1 MAKGLN
7 RSGLSSLFGNEAL
20 IEDRVECELLP
31 VAKLSSAGGQARR
44 SFDEDALDEL
54 AESIREHGIIQ
65 PLTVRRTQDGCY
77 EIIAGERRWRA
88 ARQLGL
94 EKVPARIIV
103 ADDREA
109 MEMGLV
115 ENLQREDLNPIE
127 EAQGYRKLIQVYG
140 MTQERAAER
149 VGKSRPAV
157 ANSMRLLSL
166 PEDVIARIEN
176 GELSA
181 GHGRALLALEDG
193 EQISRLADRVI
204 RGGLTVRQTE
214 ALVRRTLAEAEEKP
228 EKELD
233 KNDAALYARKLGESL
248 SAELGRRVRIV
259 TGARRSRLE
268 LDFYDN
274 EDLEALIGRL
284 RGENTANKSKGK
296 AGGKRE

>member
-1 MAKGLN
+1 MAKGMNL
-7 RSGLSSLFGNEAL
+7 SGLDALFGSEAL
-20 IEDRVECELLP
+20 IDDEVECAFLP
-31 VAKLSSAGGQARR
+31 IAKLSAAGGQARR
-44 SFDEDALDEL
+44 SFDEDSLEEL

-65 PLTVRRTQDGCY
+65 PLTVRRMQDGCY

-88 ARQLGL
+88 ARLLGL
-94 EKVPARIIV
+94 DKVPARILE
-103 ADDREA
+103 ADDRQA

-127 EAQGYRKLIQVYG
+127 EAQGYRTLIQVYG
-140 MTQERAAER
+140 LTQEKAAER

-157 ANSMRLLSL
+157 ANAMRLLAL

-181 GHGRALLALEDG
+181 GHGRALLALEDE

-214 ALVRRTLAEAEEKP
+214 ALVRKLLSEAEEKP
-228 EKELD
+228 APPPLD

-259 TGARRSRLE
+259 TGGRRSKIELE
-268 LDFYDN
+268 FYDN

-284 RGENTANKSKGK
+284 RGDNKGK
-296 AGGKRE
+296 TGGKQA

>member
-7 RSGLSSLFGNEAL
+7 LTGLESLFGSEAL
-20 IEDRVECELLP
+20 VDDEVECALLP
-31 VAKLSSAGGQARR
+31 IAKLSAAAGQARK
-44 SFDEDALDEL
+44 SFDEDSLDEL

-65 PLTVRRTQDGCY
+65 PLTVRRMQDGCY

-94 EKVPARIIV
+94 DKVPARIIE
-103 ADDREA
+103 ADDRQA

-127 EAQGYRKLIQVYG
+127 EALGYRALVQTFG
-140 MTQERAAER
+140 LTQEKAAER

-181 GHGRALLALEDG
+181 GHGRALLALEDP
-193 EQISRLADRVI
+193 ETISKAADRAI
-204 RGGLTVRQTE
+204 RLGLTVRQTE
-214 ALVRRTLAEAEEKP
+214 SLVRKLQAEAEAGEEP
-228 EKELD
+228 APLD
-233 KNDAALYARKLGESL
+233 KNDARLYARKLGESL
-248 SAELGRRVRIV
+248 SAELGRKVRVVVGERK
-259 TGARRSRLE
+259 SRLE
-268 LDFYDN
+268 LEFYDN
-274 EDLEALIGRL
+274 EDLDALVARL
-284 RGENTANKSKGK
+284 RGEKAK
-296 AGGKRE
+296 AGGRKS